1 MKPIVLA
8 RGRRVEAVSMR
19 AKIEPAEAGSSLRL
33 LLPCGVGEYKEL
45 NVAPHA
51 TEGRS
56 G

>member
-8 RGRRVEAVSMR
+8 RGRRVEAVSM
-19 AKIEPAEAGSSLRL
+19 AGQIEPAEAGSGLRL
-33 LLPCGVGEYKEL
+33 LLPCSAGEYKEL
-45 NVAPHA
+45 NAAPYA